1 MTTEEYIEHEALQKR
16 NAAAAIRAASKI
28 AIACHVNPDGD
39 ALGSMLG
46 LGLAIEAGFPDKQV
60 TFFAQDGVPFVYKFL
75 PGSDRVI
82 TESAPIDIDLSIV
95 VDSGDI
101 VRVGQNI
108 LPIISSAPVVLDID
122 HHVGEGAFGAVRLLD
137 NRAAATAE
145 IVFDLLCEL
154 QLPIDRDIATCLFTG
169 VITDTGSFR
178 FMNVTPRTLRVAASL
193 IEFGASPALIAEQVF
208 DNRPFNAT
216 ALMGRT
222 LATLT
227 SVADGRVTYA
237 TVSREA
243 FEESGTTDH
252 DTEGFIS
259 PIRAVRGTEVAM
271 LFREFVPGR
280 VRISLRS
287 AEWIDVSK
295 IASCFGGGGHRMASG
310 CSFDGT
316 LDDAVA
322 AVTAAVVKALPE
334 KAQD

>member
-154 QLPIDRDIATCLFTG
+154 QLPIDRDIAMQPHEKAS
-169 VITDTGSFR
+169 V
-178 FMNVTPRTLRVAASL
+178 RVVCD
-193 IEFGASPALIAEQVF
+193 FGASPIGHHLLFVLLCEHHIHPLRREDVSHVVCDDPVKVIFGQLP
-208 DNRPFNAT
+208 DNRA
-216 ALMGRT
+216 GRY
-222 LATLT
+222 LARV
-227 SVADGRVTYA
+227 SRIDADDGGRCRVRVRGGGERKNCGDDGRKCVTCHICHCTSDSL
-237 TVSREA
+237 TVV
-243 FEESGTTDH
+243 T
-252 DTEGFIS
+252 
-259 PIRAVRGTEVAM
+259 
-271 LFREFVPGR
+271 
-280 VRISLRS
+280 
-287 AEWIDVSK
+287 
-295 IASCFGGGGHRMASG
+295 GGGDSQPKLRG
-310 CSFDGT
+310 
-316 LDDAVA
+316 
-322 AVTAAVVKALPE
+322 
-334 KAQD
+334 